1 MFTSKKKL
9 VLIIMLTFIMISSSF
24 VLYAEC
30 DMMAMIA
37 KKGEFISNI
46 GNSILAYDDPNDFM
60 QFLKDR
66 SSNYPLNDDGYG
78 ILYYKEGGDFY
89 LDPNNLGHNA
99 SNEGDPDN
107 QAWYQIGSGTYYTGG
122 SADEKWELNTATTK
136 LVDNQNTLATLV
148 LGHDRLGESGYGNH
162 PFRLEIANSPGKT
175 FTFMHNGTIKSTPKA
190 LIFNELNALDW
201 FDWENGYHSNWIDYS
216 SGWYTQGNPNYHN
229 INDIIDSEVLFHW
242 IMYNIN
248 EVNGDVIQ
256 GIRNSIIAT
265 INSGNYNLFDELF
278 NNPDYASPWHNVTNF
293 ILSDGENLYVYR
305 NSHDYDPGH
314 DIGYKDRDDFYA
326 VKTQDDNFN
335 LLNRHDLTYLNK
347 YEYINFPGIN
357 NSYWDDKFISG
368 EIASN
373 ATWNTMKYI
382 TGDLTLADNVTLNI
396 NSHVYFNTQA
406 EFKIEGIVNL
416 NDGAQLD
423 IKHGSSIIIEGSGA
437 KLSLDWGSTITGFAT
452 GYFEQL
458 PPGVPVS
465 GFEEW
470 FPGDRIIAQNG
481 GIITT
486 GDITAY
492 ENHPGYP
499 DDVPEAIISSGSGG
513 QWSGITIQN
522 PTDASPYWF
531 VNCNISDMC
540 DLVMQGS
547 VRPFAS
553 INFFKTNFH
562 DNVQLLV
569 RDRHNLSID
578 DCDFVNN
585 SSGINVYNSPATIL
599 NSTMTGNGNGV
610 NMNYACD
617 ELSTIEYCEINYNEG
632 SGLIFKDRDIRF
644 KYTNVRNNN
653 RYGIVGYKGGSFDN
667 FIVDGNYEVSNNGWA
682 EYAGYEQSYTWGE
695 EANNIIDDEYVYN
708 ADKYI
713 LKLFGWNGTD
723 QVDVSGSVNTIDHSD
738 PERFWPSINAFYF
751 GDIVSDEKMMFD
763 SASEDMSAGNYA
775 IARSTFEQIIT
786 DYPESVEAAT
796 SLQKIYFIVNYTDKD
811 YDALLQYIDNI
822 AAIEGSSLYRVKND
836 VITKTYMQ
844 KEEYDIAISRLE
856 TVIAN
861 PADEIELTD
870 ALKDEAYCYVK
881 LIEEGSRA
889 LPEIC
894 TVKPQNFNEFQQIV
908 SELENGLYET
918 EEPIEEEII
927 PVNVALSN
935 YPNPF
940 NPTTTISFSLP
951 EDGNVKLSIYN
962 VKGQKVKQLVS
973 DQLSAGQHSIEWN
986 GKDTNNKSVSSGI
999 YFYRISAGKSSAMR
1013 KMLLLK

>member
-1 MFTSKKKL
+1 MFTGKKKL
-9 VLIIMLTFIMISSSF
+9 VFIITLIFVMSF
-24 VLYAEC
+24 VSVVLYADC

-46 GNSILAYDDPNDFM
+46 SNSIFTYDDPNDFM

-66 SSNYPLNDDGYG
+66 SAVSPLNDDGYG

-89 LDPNNLGHNA
+89 LDPDNLGHNA
-99 SNEGDPDN
+99 SNQGDPDN
-107 QAWYQIGSGTYYTGG
+107 QAWYQIGSGTFYTGG
-122 SADEKWELNTATTK
+122 DADDKWELDTAKTK
-136 LVDNQNTLATLV
+136 LIDNPNTLATLV
-148 LGHDRLGESGYGNH
+148 LGHDRLGESGEGNH
-162 PFRLEIANSPGKT
+162 PFRLEIENSPGKT

-201 FDWENGYHSNWIDYS
+201 FDWDNGYHSNWIEHS
-216 SGWYTQGNPNYHN
+216 SGWYTPSDPNYHN

-265 INSGNYNLFDELF
+265 IDSGNYNLFDELF
-278 NNPDYASPWHNVTNF
+278 NNPDAVSPWKNVTNF

-314 DIGYKDRDDFYA
+314 DIGYKGLDDFYA
-326 VKTQDDNFN
+326 VKTQDNNFN
-335 LLNRHDLTYLNK
+335 LLDRHDLTYINK
-347 YEYINFPGIN
+347 YDLLNFPFIN
-357 NSYWDDKFISG
+357 NSYWEDVFVSG

-373 ATWNTMKYI
+373 TTWNTFKYI
-382 TGDLTLADNVTLNI
+382 TGDLTVASNATLDI
-396 NSHVYFNTQA
+396 DSHIYFQTQA
-406 EFKIEGIVNL
+406 ELEIEGIVNL

-423 IKHGSSIIIEGSGA
+423 IKHGSSVLIEGSGA
-437 KLSLDWGSTITGFAT
+437 KLFLDWGSTITGFAT
-452 GYFEQL
+452 GYSEQL

-481 GIITT
+481 GLITT
-486 GDITAY
+486 HDKDYFMTNPGPEITI
-492 ENHPGYP
+492 E
-499 DDVPEAIISSGSGG
+499 SSSGG
-513 QWSGITIQN
+513 QWSGIAIQN
-522 PTDASPYWF
+522 PTDTSPYWF

-540 DLVMQGS
+540 DLLMQGS

-569 RDRHNLSID
+569 RDRHSLVID
-578 DCDFVNN
+578 DCDFIDNY
-585 SSGINVYNSPATIL
+585 SGINVYNSPATIL

-617 ELSTIEYCEINYNEG
+617 EPSTIEYCEINYNEG
-632 SGLIFKDRDIRF
+632 NGLIFRDRDISF
-644 KYTNVRNNN
+644 KYTNVRNNT
-653 RYGIVGYKGGSFDN
+653 RYGIVGYKGGSFVD

-682 EYAGYEQSYTWGE
+682 EYGGYEQSYTWGE

-713 LKLFGWNGTD
+713 LKLFGWNGSD

-751 GDIVSDEKMMFD
+751 GGIVSDEKMMFD
-763 SASEDMSAGNYA
+763 SASEDMNAGNYA
-775 IARSTFEQIIT
+775 TARSTFEQIIT
-786 DYPESVEAAT
+786 GYPESVEAAA

-811 YDALLQYIDNI
+811 YDTLLQYIDNI
-822 AAIEGSSLYRVKND
+822 AAIEGSSLYRVKKD

-844 KEEYDIAISRLE
+844 KEEYDIAINLLE
-856 TVIAN
+856 TVIAD
-861 PADEIELTD
+861 PANEIELID
-870 ALKDEAYCYVK
+870 ALTDEAYCYVK

-894 TVKPQNFNEFQQIV
+894 TIKPQNFNEFQQIV

-918 EEPIEEEII
+918 EDPIEEDIV
-927 PVNVALSN
+927 PVNVTLSN

-940 NPTTTISFSLP
+940 NPTTTINFSLP
-951 EDGNVKLSIYN
+951 EDGDVELSIYN
-962 VKGQKVKQLVS
+962 VKGQKVRTLTNEFLEKGL
-973 DQLSAGQHSIEWN
+973 HSIEWN
-986 GKDTNNKSVSSGI
+986 GNDSNNKATASGI
-999 YFYRISAGKSSAMR
+999 YFYKISVGKETSMK